1 MKPNNPKQN
10 SSPQRLR
17 AFSRV
22 DLIGEVLIHN
32 EAELYMAPLRN
43 LSAGGC
49 FVSQLQNIPKGSEV
63 KIVVR
68 SPRLSTPIQAKG
80 IVVRI
85 ETGKK
90 AGLAIEFTSIPHQFR
105 DAIQALVYEER
116 LQCAF
121 KIT

>member
-1 MKPNNPKQN
+1 MKANSKQN

-22 DLIGEVLIHN
+22 DLVGEVLIHN
-32 EAELYMAPLRN
+32 EAVLYMAPLRN

-49 FVSQLQNIPKGSEV
+49 FVSQLQNIPEGSEV

-85 ETGKK
+85 ETGEK